1 MSQRIKREHSHE
13 TRRIERESKTK
24 NRPTRFY
31 SAKQE
36 LSVAESLNGT
46 KTKNSGAT
54 MFDKG
59 DVKTDNFLLECKT
72 KTSPSNS
79 ISIKKEWLTK
89 TEQEALFVGKP
100 YSALAFNFG
109 PGEKNYFIISDELFH
124 ILMDNL
130 SKVNNNEEGNK

>member
-1 MSQRIKREHSHE
+1 MSQRTKREHSHE

-24 NRPTRFY
+24 DRPTRFY
-31 SAKQE
+31 SARQE
-36 LSVAESLNGT
+36 KIVAESFGGT

-72 KTSPSNS
+72 KTSPSES
-79 ISIKKEWLTK
+79 ISIKKEWLEN
-89 TEQEALFVGKP
+89 TEKEALFVGKP

-109 PGEKNYFIISDELFH
+109 TNEKNYFIISDELFH
-124 ILMDNL
+124 ILIDNL
-130 SKVNNNEEGNK
+130 SKVNNYEE